1 MVSVNHTSLSFGER
15 ILLND
20 ISFLIKTRDRI
31 GLVGNNGAGKTTLL
45 KIISGLQIPDSG
57 TIQKPSDLTI
67 GYLPQQMRHID
78 SKSLFNEAKTAFSV
92 ILELENKIHT
102 LSLEI
107 EKRTDYHSDEYLKLL
122 SQVYDMTSRIEI
134 LGATKIDEQ
143 IEKTLFGLGFGIEDF
158 PRQTLEFSGGWR
170 MRIELAKILL
180 QHPDL
185 LLLDEPTNHLD
196 IESIQW
202 FEDFLSDYTGAVVL
216 ISHDKAFLN
225 NVTKRTIEILLG
237 KIYDYKVPYSKYVI
251 LRKEHIEQQM
261 AAYKNQQK
269 SIAGTKEFIERFR
282 YKATKAVQVQSRLK
296 QLEKIDLIEVDEE
309 DLSAIHIKFP
319 PAPRSGGIVIE
330 TSDLSKK
337 YGDKHVLDNINLV
350 VHRGERIAFIG
361 KNGEGKTTLSKI
373 LTGSL
378 DFTGSLKIG
387 HKVKTGY
394 FAQNQDELLDEEIT
408 VFDTIDRIAVG
419 EIRLKIRA
427 LLGAFLFRKDDIDK
441 KVKVL
446 SGGERSRLALIKLLL
461 EPFNLLVL
469 DEPTNHLDMRTK
481 DILKNALADF
491 TGTLILVSHDR
502 EFLEGLADK
511 VYEFKEHKI
520 TRYDGSIN
528 DFLKKKKIDS
538 LRQLEI
544 PKNDTAS
551 KNEKKLTMENKE
563 FYLEKK
569 EFYKC
574 LRKIT
579 NNISICENAI
589 GRLENELQNL
599 SKQLESPVISRE
611 NSEDQSI
618 FIRYSRQK
626 TELDLKMHEWERL
639 NWELN
644 ELRKK
649 Q

>member
-1 MVSVNHTSLSFGER
+1 MVSVNHISLSFGER

-45 KIISGLQIPDSG
+45 KIISGLQVPDSG

-67 GYLPQQMRHID
+67 GCLPQQMRHID

-122 SQVYDMTSRIEI
+122 SQVHDMTSRIEI

-251 LRKEHIEQQM
+251 LRKEHIDQQM

-520 TRYDGSIN
+520 MRYDGSIN

-538 LRQLEI
+538 LRQLEAA
-544 PKNDTAS
+544 PKDTAA
-551 KNEKKLTMENKE
+551 KTDKKITDENKE
-563 FYLEKK
+563 LYFEKK
-569 EFYKC
+569 EFYKYF
-574 LRKIT
+574 RKVS
-579 NNISICENAI
+579 NRISICENAI
-589 GRLENELQNL
+589 GRLENELQDL
-599 SKQLESPVISRE
+599 SKQLESPVIS
-611 NSEDQSI
+611 NEDPSAQSI
-618 FIRYSRQK
+618 FTIYGLQK
-626 TELDLKMHEWERL
+626 TELDLKMHEWEKL
-639 NWELN
+639 NTELN

>member
-1 MVSVNHTSLSFGER
+1 MVSINHIGISFGER
-15 ILLND
+15 MLLND

-45 KIISGLQIPDSG
+45 KIISGLQVPDSG
-57 TIQKPSDLTI
+57 GVQKPSDLTI

-237 KIYDYKVPYSKYVI
+237 KIYDYKVSYSKYVI
-251 LRKEHIEQQM
+251 LRKEHIQQQL
-261 AAYKNQQK
+261 ASYKNQQK

-282 YKATKAVQVQSRLK
+282 YKATKAVQVHARINQVHAIER
-296 QLEKIDLIEVDEE
+296 IEVDEE

-319 PAPRSGGIVIE
+319 PALRSGGIVI
-330 TSDLSKK
+330 D
-337 YGDKHVLDNINLV
+337 
-350 VHRGERIAFIG
+350 A
-361 KNGEGKTTLSKI
+361 
-373 LTGSL
+373 
-378 DFTGSLKIG
+378 
-387 HKVKTGY
+387 
-394 FAQNQDELLDEEIT
+394 
-408 VFDTIDRIAVG
+408 
-419 EIRLKIRA
+419 
-427 LLGAFLFRKDDIDK
+427 
-441 KVKVL
+441 
-446 SGGERSRLALIKLLL
+446 
-461 EPFNLLVL
+461 
-469 DEPTNHLDMRTK
+469 
-481 DILKNALADF
+481 
-491 TGTLILVSHDR
+491 
-502 EFLEGLADK
+502 
-511 VYEFKEHKI
+511 
-520 TRYDGSIN
+520 
-528 DFLKKKKIDS
+528 
-538 LRQLEI
+538 
-544 PKNDTAS
+544 
-551 KNEKKLTMENKE
+551 
-563 FYLEKK
+563 
-569 EFYKC
+569 
-574 LRKIT
+574 
-579 NNISICENAI
+579 
-589 GRLENELQNL
+589 
-599 SKQLESPVISRE
+599 
-611 NSEDQSI
+611 
-618 FIRYSRQK
+618 
-626 TELDLKMHEWERL
+626 
-639 NWELN
+639 
-644 ELRKK
+644 
-649 Q
+649 

>member
-1 MVSVNHTSLSFGER
+1 MVSVNHISLSFGER

-45 KIISGLQIPDSG
+45 KIISGLQVPDSG

-122 SQVYDMTSRIEI
+122 SQVHDMTSRIEI

-589 GRLENELQNL
+589 GRLENELQDL

-618 FIRYSRQK
+618 FIRYGQQK
-626 TELDLKMHEWERL
+626 TELDLKMHEWEKL
-639 NWELN
+639 NTELN

>member
-1 MVSVNHTSLSFGER
+1 MVAVNHISLSFGER

-45 KIISGLQIPDSG
+45 KIISGLQVPDSG

-107 EKRTDYHSDEYLKLL
+107 EKRTDYYSDEYLKLL
-122 SQVYDMTSRIEI
+122 SQVHDMTSRIEI

-589 GRLENELQNL
+589 GRLENELQDL
-599 SKQLESPVISRE
+599 SKQLESPVIS
-611 NSEDQSI
+611 NEDPSAQSI
-618 FIRYSRQK
+618 FTIYGLQK
-626 TELDLKMHEWERL
+626 TELDLKMHEWEKL
-639 NWELN
+639 NTELN

>member
-1 MVSVNHTSLSFGER
+1 MVSVNHISLSFGER

-45 KIISGLQIPDSG
+45 KIISGLQVPDSG

-122 SQVYDMTSRIEI
+122 SQVHDMTSRIEI

-589 GRLENELQNL
+589 GRLENELQDL
-599 SKQLESPVISRE
+599 SKQLESPVIS
-611 NSEDQSI
+611 NEDPSAQSI
-618 FIRYSRQK
+618 FTIYGLQK
-626 TELDLKMHEWERL
+626 TELDLKMHEWEKL
-639 NWELN
+639 NTELN